1 MYENAAMPPAPT
13 GSSEQPDTHGPAW
26 GRRTEGEQRWWA
38 ALAMLAAI
46 GLQLLFP
53 GRFAVHPRYLL
64 PGIEIAALVII
75 FTLQPTRIIE
85 RSVVLRIASQVLL
98 ALIAATNG
106 VSAAML
112 LHEITSGQ
120 SLAAG
125 QLLLGGAEIW
135 LTNVIVFA
143 LWYWEYD
150 RGGPASR
157 AQGIDDTPDLLF
169 PQMTDDKLAADW
181 EPIFID
187 YFYVAYTNATAFS
200 PTDTMPLSR
209 WAKALFMVQS
219 SISIVLVAL
228 IVARAVNILPGA

>member
-1 MYENAAMPPAPT
+1 
-13 GSSEQPDTHGPAW
+13 
-26 GRRTEGEQRWWA
+26 
-38 ALAMLAAI
+38 
-46 GLQLLFP
+46 
-53 GRFAVHPRYLL
+53 
-64 PGIEIAALVII
+64 
-75 FTLQPTRIIE
+75 
-85 RSVVLRIASQVLL
+85 
-98 ALIAATNG
+98 
-106 VSAAML
+106 ML

-135 LTNVIVFA
+135 FTNVIVFA

-209 WAKALFMVQS
+209 WAKVLFMVQS

-228 IVARAVNILPGA
+228 IVARAVNILPGT